1 MGVLHMYNIRVSK
14 FLWAFAFF
22 ALAGCSGA
30 GQGEWEETFPTFTKH
45 TIAELDGGSY
55 AVAFDVDRDGLEDIV
70 AFPGGTEGDLMWFKN
85 PTWEKFNITTQTERL
100 INMAPYDV
108 DGDGDLDIAT
118 ASEFALNDSNNG
130 GLVQWIEAPDDPT
143 TNQEWALHY
152 IDAVPTSHRMRWG
165 DIDGDGRKELLVLP
179 IIGVGVT
186 GPEYIGASTFRAYR
200 IPGDPTGVW
209 EQQVLDD
216 SRLEVAHG
224 ISVVDWDGDP
234 TADIL
239 TASLDGVWLFQPG
252 LESEPQHIGAGLD
265 APRPNRGSSEVG
277 LGSLG
282 VEGER
287 FIATI
292 EPWHGTDAV
301 VYTPS
306 DSDAELWSREVIG
319 TEFEGG
325 HALRAADLNGDGYDE
340 IIAGARGGDWALMI
354 YRYLPTSD
362 SWEKI
367 PLDIGGVA
375 VSGLYISDI
384 TGDGALDI
392 LAIGGATDN
401 VVLYENSP

>member
-1 MGVLHMYNIRVSK
+1 MYNTRVSK
-14 FLWAFAFF
+14 CLWTFAFF
-22 ALAGCSGA
+22 ALTSCSGA
-30 GQGEWEETFPTFTKH
+30 DQAEWQEAFPAFTKH

-55 AVAFDVDRDGLEDIV
+55 AVAFDVDRDGMEDIV
-70 AFPGGTEGDLMWFKN
+70 AFPGGTEGDLVWFKN

-130 GLVQWIEAPDDPT
+130 GLIHWIEAPDDPT

-179 IIGVGVT
+179 IIGIGVI

-239 TASLDGVWLFQPG
+239 TASLDGVWLFRPG
-252 LESEPQHIGAGLD
+252 LEGEPQHIGAGLD
-265 APRPNRGSSEVG
+265 AQRPDRGSSEVG

-282 VEGER
+282 VGGER

-306 DSDAELWSREVIG
+306 GSDAGLWSREVIG

-340 IIAGARGGDWALMI
+340 IVAGARGGDWALMI
-354 YRYLPTSD
+354 YRYLPASG

>member
-1 MGVLHMYNIRVSK
+1 MPSIRVSRS
-14 FLWAFAFF
+14 LWAFA
-22 ALAGCSGA
+22 LLPLVGCG
-30 GQGEWEETFPTFTKH
+30 GGEQTVWQEAFPTFTKH

-55 AVAFDVDRDGLEDIV
+55 AVAFDVDRDGMQDIV
-70 AFPGGTEGDLMWFKN
+70 AFAGGTEGHLMWFKN
-85 PTWEKFNITTQTERL
+85 PTWEKFNITTETERL
-100 INMAPYDV
+100 INMAPYDI
-108 DGDGDLDIAT
+108 DGDGDIDIAT

-130 GLVQWIEAPDDPT
+130 GLIHWIESPDDPT
-143 TNQEWALHY
+143 TNQEWTLHS
-152 IDAVPTSHRMRWG
+152 IDAVPASHRMRWG

-179 IIGVGVT
+179 IIGIGVI
-186 GPEYIGASTFRAYR
+186 GPEYFGASTFRAYQ
-200 IPGDPTGVW
+200 IPGDPTGAW
-209 EQQVLDD
+209 GQQILDD

-234 TADIL
+234 AEDVL

-252 LESEPQHIGAGLD
+252 PGSQPRHIGAGLD
-265 APRPNRGSSEVG
+265 APRPNRGSSEV
-277 LGSLG
+277 SLG
-282 VEGER
+282 TLGGER
-287 FIATI
+287 FVATI

-306 DSDAELWSREVIG
+306 DSEGELWPREVIG

-325 HALRAADLNGDGYDE
+325 HALIAADLNGDGYDE
-340 IIAGARGGDWALMI
+340 IVAGGRGGDWALMI
-354 YRYLPTSD
+354 YRYLPSSD

-375 VSGLYISDI
+375 VSGLYIRDI

-401 VVLYENSP
+401 VVLYENSL

>member
-1 MGVLHMYNIRVSK
+1 MPNIRVSRS
-14 FLWAFAFF
+14 LWAFG
-22 ALAGCSGA
+22 LLPLLGCGGVEQA
-30 GQGEWEETFPTFTKH
+30 VWQEAFPTFTKH

-55 AVAFDVDRDGLEDIV
+55 AVAFDVDRDGMQDIV

-85 PTWEKFNITTQTERL
+85 PTWEKFNITTETERL

-108 DGDGDLDIAT
+108 DGDGDMDIAI

-130 GLVQWIEAPDDPT
+130 GLIHWLESPDDPT
-143 TNQEWALHY
+143 TNQEWALHS
-152 IDAVPTSHRMRWG
+152 IDAVPASHRMRWG

-179 IIGVGVT
+179 IIGIGVT

-200 IPGDPTGVW
+200 IPGDPTGAW
-209 EQQVLDD
+209 EQQVLDN

-234 TADIL
+234 AEDVL

-252 LESEPQHIGAGLD
+252 LGSQPRHIGAGLD
-265 APRPNRGSSEVG
+265 APRPNRGSSEVS

-282 VEGER
+282 DER

-306 DSDAELWSREVIG
+306 DSEGELWLREVIG

-325 HALRAADLNGDGYDE
+325 HALIAADLNGDGYDE
-340 IIAGARGGDWALMI
+340 IVAGGRGGDWALMI
-354 YRYLPTSD
+354 YRYLPISD

-375 VSGLYISDI
+375 VSGLYIRDI

-401 VVLYENSP
+401 IVLYENSL

>member
-1 MGVLHMYNIRVSK
+1 MHNTRVSK
-14 FLWAFAFF
+14 FLWTSTFF
-22 ALAGCSGA
+22 ALASCSGA
-30 GQGEWEETFPTFTKH
+30 GQAEWQEAFPTFTKH

-55 AVAFDVDRDGLEDIV
+55 AVAFDVDRDGMEDIV
-70 AFPGGTEGDLMWFKN
+70 AFPGGTDGDLMWFKN
-85 PTWEKFNITTQTERL
+85 PTWEKFTITTQTERL
-100 INMAPYDV
+100 INMAPYDI

-130 GLVQWIEAPDDPT
+130 GLIHWIEAPDDPT
-143 TNQEWALHY
+143 TNQEWTLHY

-165 DIDGDGRKELLVLP
+165 DIDGDGGKELLVLP
-179 IIGVGVT
+179 IIGIGVT
-186 GPEYIGASTFRAYR
+186 GPEYIGPSTFRAYR

-209 EQQVLDD
+209 DQQVLDN

-224 ISVVDWDGDP
+224 MSVVDWDGDP

-252 LESEPQHIGAGLD
+252 LEGEPQHIGAGLD

-277 LGSLG
+277 LGTLG
-282 VEGER
+282 GGGER

-301 VYTPS
+301 VYTPGG
-306 DSDAELWSREVIG
+306 SDAGLWSREVIG

-340 IIAGARGGDWALMI
+340 IVAGARGGDWALMI

-362 SWEKI
+362 SWENI

-375 VSGLYISDI
+375 VSGLFISDI

-392 LAIGGATDN
+392 LAIGAATDN